1 MTDSAGSVGGGD
13 SAGSMG
19 GGSDI
24 GGSDSN
30 SSMGGDLS
38 GGASLSDSMTTGEQ
52 LAGSPTTEDGL
63 KGSQTA
69 LGSAL
74 GSPTTAEAL
83 ADHQATPT
91 QAKPAEVDHSKID
104 TAASIAGTVTTV
116 STSTVTAVAV
126 GLKQN
131 AIQQPVEHAIG
142 RLEASKDPAQMTQ
155 AEALREANRPGGLKG
170 ALHPDAVEYDVDKTL
185 AARNQVLSD
194 KSVIGNKLTNDLNKA
209 SKTID
214 MAESVAK
221 KAGIVGTVAGPV
233 IGSISE
239 VAKLDENATT
249 AEQITAGIVG
259 AVKNVDNAVV
269 GGVVGTV
276 AGGLTSVTGPG
287 AVATGLAAGFVADEM
302 YQKAGADKQFDD
314 FVDNSVAPVVQSGIE
329 AGLDIV
335 DSTVEFSSQLVNDI
349 QQTASGY
356 HNNLFGE
363 NDGSVRP

>member
-1 MTDSAGSVGGGD
+1 MTDSASGVGGGD

-24 GGSDSN
+24 GGSDSG

-38 GGASLSDSMTTGEQ
+38 GGASLSDAMTTAEQ

-63 KGSQTA
+63 KDSQTA
-69 LGSAL
+69 LGSVL

-83 ADHQATPT
+83 AEQQAATT
-91 QAKPAEVDHSKID
+91 LAKPEEVDHSKID

-116 STSTVTAVAV
+116 STSAVTAVATGV
-126 GLKQN
+126 QQN
-131 AIQQPVEHAIG
+131 VIQGPVEHAIG
-142 RLEASKDPAQMTQ
+142 RLEASKDPAQMTK
-155 AEALREANRPGGLKG
+155 AEALREANKPGGLKG

-194 KSVIGNKLTNDLNKA
+194 KSVIGNKLANDLNKA

-239 VAKLDENATT
+239 VAKLDDNATT
-249 AEQITAGIVG
+249 AEHITAGIVG
-259 AVKNVDNAVV
+259 ALKTADNAVV
-269 GGVVGTV
+269 GVTAGAFIGVGTS
-276 AGGLTSVTGPG
+276 LSGPG
-287 AVATGLAAGFVADEM
+287 AVVAATSAAMLAEEGYKEAG
-302 YQKAGADKQFDD
+302 KDKQFDD
-314 FVDNSVAPVVQSGIE
+314 FIDNSVAPVVQSGVEI
-329 AGLDIV
+329 GLDAV
-335 DSTVEFSSQLVNDI
+335 DSAVEFSSQVVNDI
-349 QQTASGY
+349 QDTASQY
-356 HNNLFGE
+356 YNDLFGE
-363 NDGSVRP
+363 EIESRQS